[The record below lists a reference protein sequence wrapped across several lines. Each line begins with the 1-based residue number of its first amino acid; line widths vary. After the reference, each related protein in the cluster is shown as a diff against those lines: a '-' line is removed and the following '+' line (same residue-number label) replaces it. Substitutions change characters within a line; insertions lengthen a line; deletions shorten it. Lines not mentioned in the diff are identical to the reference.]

1 MFILN
6 HQNSIASHFLEE
18 IRDINLQK
26 DRLKFRFNLE
36 RLGQI
41 LAYEI
46 SKSFEYE
53 PKTITTPLAPAEVK
67 KLIQQPVLIS
77 VLRAAMPF
85 FQGFLNYFDKA
96 ESGFIGAFRKENS
109 GDEVEIEF
117 NYLAIPFIQNK
128 EIILI
133 DPMLATGKSLITSID
148 HLLKNGTPKKI
159 HIASAI
165 AAPEGIEYIKSQINV
180 PYELWTC
187 ALDEKLNEKSYIVPG
202 LGDAGD
208 LSFGAKL

>member
-53 PKTITTPLAPAEVK
+53 PITITTPLAQMEVK

-85 FQGFLNYFDKA
+85 FQGFLDYFDKA